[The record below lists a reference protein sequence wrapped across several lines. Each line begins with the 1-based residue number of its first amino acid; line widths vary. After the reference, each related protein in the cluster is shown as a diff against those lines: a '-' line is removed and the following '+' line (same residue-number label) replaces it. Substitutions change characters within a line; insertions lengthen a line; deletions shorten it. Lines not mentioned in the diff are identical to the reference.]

1 MAMCHAQQDIR
12 ARARHLTSVAE
23 EALSMI
29 ALAKAFARGHH
40 ERRRF
45 AEATGEAA
53 VARLGSV
60 RVQAVFPPPLT
71 YSPPSAPHWSS
82 TWAPGR

>member
-1 MAMCHAQQDIR
+1 MCHAQQDIR
-12 ARARHLTSVAE
+12 ARASHLTSVAE

-29 ALAKAFARGHH
+29 ALVKAFARGHH

-45 AEATGEAA
+45 AEATDEAA

-60 RVQAVFPPPLT
+60 RV
-71 YSPPSAPHWSS
+71 
-82 TWAPGR
+82 